1 MAKRPPIPRPI
12 GYWTAQKLEH
22 LSAYL
27 KAFAIATK
35 SARERY
41 YIDTMAGCGECRLKT
56 TGAPTLG
63 SAWRALNVSPPFTGI
78 HLVELDDSSAEYLR
92 NRIRDHPSVRV
103 YKGDCNVV
111 VPEQILPNLSTIAP
125 TLAFVDPTGV
135 QVNWSLLIALAEHR
149 RGTRGREVELLIL
162 FPFDMVINRWLS
174 QPTLWSRLDEFYG
187 TPSWRD
193 ALSLEEGLDSTD
205 SKRTRFLDFYVARL
219 KDGLGYRYVKPF
231 GPLTYGRRKL
241 YHMIFATD
249 DPAGDRI
256 MSDVWK
262 KDRPLPGQLFYDY
275 DFPIKPASWPARS

>member
-1 MAKRPPIPRPI
+1 M
-12 GYWTAQKLEH
+12 
-22 LSAYL
+22 
-27 KAFAIATK
+27 
-35 SARERY
+35 
-41 YIDTMAGCGECRLKT
+41 
-56 TGAPTLG
+56 
-63 SAWRALNVSPPFTGI
+63 
-78 HLVELDDSSAEYLR
+78 
-92 NRIRDHPSVRV
+92 
-103 YKGDCNVV
+103 
-111 VPEQILPNLSTIAP
+111 
-125 TLAFVDPTGV
+125 
-135 QVNWSLLIALAEHR
+135 
-149 RGTRGREVELLIL
+149 
-162 FPFDMVINRWLS
+162 
-174 QPTLWSRLDEFYG
+174 DEFYG

-262 KDRPLPGQLFYDY
+262 KDRPLPGQFFYDY